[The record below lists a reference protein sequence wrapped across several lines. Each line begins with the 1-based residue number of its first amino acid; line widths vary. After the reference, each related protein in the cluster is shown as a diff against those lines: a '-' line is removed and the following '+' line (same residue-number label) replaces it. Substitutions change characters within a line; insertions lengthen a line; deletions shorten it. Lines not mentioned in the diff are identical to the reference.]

1 MSRPARSDGK
11 HQVYL
16 YVCKGYRY
24 ASTQPITTN
33 PATGKKRI
41 TRVLWGY
48 VSESLVFTPNKT
60 FRLADLA
67 TRESLAFP
75 AGWDI
80 SAVKDVPAPATRD
93 STPKDSS
100 PRGRPAYEGED
111 VNRLYGDIWLLEN
124 ICERSGLK
132 TDLLSV
138 FEGDKEKVA
147 DLLTLAFFPYVT
159 GFNYN
164 RMERWQRI
172 CKAPSDRILSPDE
185 VTRFMQSLTEANR
198 MELFRMR
205 KKRLHD
211 NEFLAVDSTSRSSYG
226 ESLSAVRWGKN
237 KEGDKLPQVNDLVV
251 YGLQSHM
258 PVYYRQLPGNMPDTR
273 TVDVLVTEL
282 EHAGFGDTPLF
293 MDRGYSST
301 GSLELL
307 ARKGKPFVMC
317 SKVGWSLV
325 SKAIDA
331 LDLGADGTR
340 PACFT
345 VDPGYRLY
353 HYQQDLPYT
362 VSLNGGGTREIKT
375 LKLNLYYDPQ
385 RRGADIMQ
393 VDIDLIAQAQELGQ
407 IKGKGLEVG
416 LKELRSCYPYYT
428 ATLDATGKLVIAFE
442 RNEEAITK
450 ALRLSGFIAIISNK
464 VDGDSKKIW
473 DWYHL
478 RDEQEK
484 LFSQLKTQMAA
495 RRCRAWSEEGHE
507 GRLLVMFVALTC
519 SSFLR
524 QVWKDTD
531 LKDEFSTSL
540 EILDE
545 MRSIRCVEHNH
556 RARKITP
563 FVGKQVDI
571 CEAFGFEIPKGCAPV
586 AKQKKRLKKT
596 VE

>member
-11 HQVYL
+11 QAVYL

-24 ASTQPITTN
+24 ASTQPITTDIV
-33 PATGKKRI
+33 TGKKRL
-41 TRVLWGY
+41 TRILWGQI
-48 VSESLVFTPNKT
+48 SESLVFTPNKT
-60 FRLADLA
+60 FRLADPA
-67 TRESLAFP
+67 TRASLSFP

-80 SAVKDVPAPATRD
+80 SAVEAL
-93 STPKDSS
+93 STPDSFGDPS
-100 PRGRPAYEGED
+100 KAAPLRGRPAYEGED

-124 ICERSGLK
+124 ICDRIGMK
-132 TDLLSV
+132 ADLLSV
-138 FEGDKEKVA
+138 FEGDTEKVA
-147 DLLTLAFFPYVT
+147 CLLTLAFFPYVT

-164 RMERWQRI
+164 RVERWQRI
-172 CKAPSDRILSPDE
+172 CKAPSDRVLSPDE

-198 MELFRMR
+198 LELFRMR
-205 KKRLHD
+205 KQRLHD

-237 KEGDKLPQVNDLVV
+237 KEGDRLPQVNDLVV
-251 YGLQSHM
+251 YGLRSHM
-258 PVYYRQLPGNMPDTR
+258 PVYYRQLPGNTPDTR
-273 TVDVLVTEL
+273 TVDVLITEL
-282 EHAGFGDTPLF
+282 EHAGFGDTPLLL
-293 MDRGYSST
+293 DRGYSST
-301 GSLELL
+301 ASLELL

-325 SKAIDA
+325 SQVIDA
-331 LDLGADGTR
+331 LNLTADGTR
-340 PACFT
+340 PDCFT
-345 VDPGYRLY
+345 VDPEYRLY

-362 VSLNGGGTREIKT
+362 VSLNGGGNREIKT
-375 LKLNLYYDPQ
+375 MKLNLYYDPQ
-385 RRGADIMQ
+385 RRGSDIIQ
-393 VDIDLIAQAQELGQ
+393 VDIDIISQAQELEQ
-407 IKGKGLEVG
+407 IKEKGLEVG
-416 LKELRSCYPYYT
+416 LKEVLSCFPYYSV
-428 ATLDATGKLVIAFE
+428 TLDEGGKLVTSFE
-442 RNEEAITK
+442 RNEGIIAK

-507 GRLLVMFVALTC
+507 GRLLVMFVALTF

-524 QVWKDTD
+524 HVWKSTS
-531 LKDEFSTSL
+531 LKEKFATSL

-545 MRSIRCVEHNH
+545 MRSIRCMEHNH
-556 RARKITP
+556 RAKKITP

-586 AKQKKRLKKT
+586 SKQKKKGKKT
-596 VE
+596 LR

>member
-11 HQVYL
+11 QQVYL

-24 ASTQPITTN
+24 ASTQPITID

-41 TRVLWGY
+41 TRILWGRI
-48 VSESLVFTPNKT
+48 SESLVFTPNKT
-60 FRLADLA
+60 FKLADNA
-67 TRESLAFP
+67 TRQSLAFP
-75 AGWDI
+75 AEWDI
-80 SAVKDVPAPATRD
+80 SAVSQTPV
-93 STPKDSS
+93 STSNHSADHKPSH
-100 PRGRPAYEGED
+100 RGRPAYEDND

-124 ICERSGLK
+124 ICERTGLK
-132 TDLLSV
+132 ADLLAM

-159 GFNYN
+159 CFNYS
-164 RMERWQRI
+164 RLARWQRI
-172 CKAPSDRILSPDE
+172 CKAPSDRILSSE
-185 VTRFMQSLTEANR
+185 EITHFMQSLTEANR
-198 MELFRMR
+198 MDLFRLR
-205 KKRLHD
+205 NKRLHE

-237 KEGDKLPQVNDLVV
+237 KEGDRLPQVNDLVV
-251 YGLQSHM
+251 YGLLSHM
-258 PVYYRQLPGNMPDTR
+258 PVYYRQLPGNLPDTR

-282 EHAGFGDTPLF
+282 EHAGFGEMPLL

-301 GSLELL
+301 GALELL
-307 ARKGKPFVMC
+307 VRKGKPFVMC

-325 SKAIDA
+325 SRAIEA
-331 LDLGADGTR
+331 LNVGVDGTR
-340 PACFT
+340 PACFA
-345 VDPGYRLY
+345 VDPEYRLY
-353 HYQQDLPYT
+353 HYQQELPYT
-362 VSLNGGGTREIKT
+362 VRLNGGGTRTIKT

-393 VDIDLIAQAQELGQ
+393 VDIDLITQAQELGQ
-407 IKGKGLEVG
+407 IQAKGLEVWR
-416 LKELRSCYPYYT
+416 KELRTWYPYYT
-428 ATLDATGKLVIAFE
+428 ITLDSTGKLISSFK
-442 RNEEAITK
+442 RNEDAITK

-464 VDGDSKKIW
+464 VDGGSKKIW

-495 RRCRAWSEEGHE
+495 RRCRSWSEEGHE

-524 QVWKDTD
+524 QVWKSTN

-545 MRSIRCVEHNH
+545 MRSIRCVEHHH
-556 RARKITP
+556 RAKKITP
-563 FVGKQVDI
+563 FVGKQVTV

-586 AKQKKRLKKT
+586 STKKRTTT
-596 VE
+596 VVEK

>member
-1 MSRPARSDGK
+1 MSRPVRSDGK
-11 HQVYL
+11 QAVYL

-24 ASTQPITTN
+24 ASTQPMTID
-33 PATGKKRI
+33 PASGEKRL
-41 TRVLWGY
+41 TRILWGQ
-48 VSESLVFTPNKT
+48 VSESLVFIPNKT
-60 FRLADLA
+60 FRLADPA
-67 TRESLAFP
+67 TRGALAFP
-75 AGWDI
+75 TGWDI
-80 SAVKDVPAPATRD
+80 SAVKDLPASD
-93 STPKDSS
+93 FSGMPKAAAL
-100 PRGRPAYEGED
+100 RGRPAYEGED

-124 ICERSGLK
+124 ISERTGMK
-132 TDLLSV
+132 ADLLAV
-138 FEGDKEKVA
+138 FEEDAGKVA

-164 RMERWQRI
+164 RVERWQRI
-172 CKAPSDRILSPDE
+172 CKAPSDRGLSPDE
-185 VTRFMQSLTEANR
+185 VTHFMQSLTEANR

-205 KKRLHD
+205 KQRLHD

-226 ESLSAVRWGKN
+226 ECLSAVRWGKN
-237 KEGDKLPQVNDLVV
+237 KEGDRLPQVNDLVV

-258 PVYYRQLPGNMPDTR
+258 PVYYRQLPGNTPDSR

-282 EHAGFGDTPLF
+282 EHAGFGDTPLLL
-293 MDRGYSST
+293 DRGYSST

-307 ARKGKPFVMC
+307 ARKGKPFIMC

-325 SKAIDA
+325 SQAIDA

-340 PACFT
+340 PECFT
-345 VDPGYRLY
+345 VDPEYRLY
-353 HYQQDLPYT
+353 HYQEDLPYS

-375 LKLNLYYDPQ
+375 MKLNLYYDPE

-393 VDIDLIAQAQELGQ
+393 VDIDVLSQAEELGQ
-407 IKGKGLEVG
+407 IREKDLEVV
-416 LKELRSCYPYYT
+416 LKEVRSCFPYYSV
-428 ATLDATGKLVIAFE
+428 TLDKGGKLVQGFE
-442 RNEEAITK
+442 RNEEAIAK

-507 GRLLVMFVALTC
+507 GRLLVMFVALTF

-524 QVWKDTD
+524 HVWKSTS
-531 LKDEFSTSL
+531 LKEKFTTSL

-545 MRSIRCVEHNH
+545 MRPIRCVEHNH
-556 RARKITP
+556 RAKKITP
-563 FVGKQVDI
+563 FIGKQVDI
-571 CEAFGFEIPKGCAPV
+571 CEAFGFEIPKGCAPIS
-586 AKQKKRLKKT
+586 KQKRKT
-596 VE
+596 KT